1 MWVIREWTDDE
12 GHTRKAVVSEEAA
25 ARSDEELRAMHRRLE
40 LLARQPPDPAL
51 GPLNA
56 VLDSNLDAFV
66 PERLE
71 GMNTPGRH
79 IGLDDLVPGLLHP
92 DPDPQLME
100 TINRMFDQ
108 HIETVADRIRRG
120 ETP

>member
-12 GHTRKAVVSEEAA
+12 GHTRKAVTSEEPA

-40 LLARQPPDPAL
+40 LRARQPPDPAL
-51 GPLNA
+51 EPVDH

-66 PERLE
+66 PERFE
-71 GMNTPGRH
+71 GLNTPGRH

-92 DPDPQLME
+92 DPARSWWRP
-100 TINRMFDQ
+100 
-108 HIETVADRIRRG
+108 
-120 ETP
+120 